1 MRRKV
6 IQIGGSTQLISL
18 PRAWAQKYGIKKGD
32 ELNIEEDGGKIIVN
46 TENNVP
52 FDDVEIDITGLDKSS
67 IMHTI
72 RALYR
77 RGYDTIKVTFNKPL
91 TVDYRTGETPSV
103 ISIIH
108 EEVNRL
114 TAVEIIQQK
123 ENFCIIKEIS
133 ETGTKEFDAL
143 LRRMFILLTDASKDL
158 LSGLNNNDVIMLQT
172 IEDKHDSIARFASY
186 CLRLLNKKG
195 YSESGKALVMYHIIS
210 SFDKIADVLKY
221 TSWRA
226 LSYKK
231 KLTKKSLSVIE
242 DIDKS
247 LQMYYDFFYK
257 FDMKKLRDLSENREK
272 TKRKISFLTKTVPQ
286 HDVLILDTLAHTL
299 EILLHITEARLSL
312 EY

>member
-6 IQIGGSTQLISL
+6 IQIANSTQLISL
-18 PRAWAQKYGIKKGD
+18 PRAWALKYNIKKGD
-32 ELNIEEDGGKIIVN
+32 ELNVEEDGSKVIVN

-52 FDDVEIDITGLDKSS
+52 FDDVEVDITGLDKSS

-72 RALYR
+72 RGLYR

-91 TVDYRTGETPSV
+91 SIDYRTGETPSV

-123 ENFCIIKEIS
+123 ENFCTIKEIS

-158 LSGLNNNDVIMLQT
+158 FSGIKNNDIVMLQT
-172 IEDKHDSIARFASY
+172 IEEKHDSIARFASY

-195 YSESGKALVMYHIIS
+195 YVDSGKALVMYHVIS
-210 SFDKIADVLKY
+210 SLDKIADVLKY
-221 TSWRA
+221 TGWRV

-231 KLTKKSLSVIE
+231 KLAKESVNVIE

-257 FDMKKLRDLSENREK
+257 FEIKKLHDLSENREK
-272 TKRKISFLTKTVPQ
+272 TKRRIAVLTKTVPQ
-286 HDVLILDTLAHTL
+286 HDVLILDTMAHTL
-299 EILLHITEARLSL
+299 DILLHITEARLSL

>member
-6 IQIGGSTQLISL
+6 IQIAGSTQLISL
-18 PRAWAQKYGIKKGD
+18 PREWAKKYDIKKGD
-32 ELNIEEDGGKIIVN
+32 ELNVEEDGSKVIVN
-46 TENNVP
+46 TEKDLP
-52 FDDVEIDITGLDKSS
+52 FDDVEIDVTGLDKSS

-72 RALYR
+72 RGLYR

-91 TVDYRTGETPSV
+91 SIDYRTGEAHSV

-158 LSGLNNNDVIMLQT
+158 LAGLKNNDIIMLQT

-186 CLRLLNKKG
+186 CLRLLSKKG
-195 YSESGKALVMYHIIS
+195 YSDSGKSLVMYHIIS

-231 KLTKKSLSVIE
+231 KLSRESMIVVE
-242 DIDKS
+242 DIVKS

-257 FDMKKLRDLSENREK
+257 FEIKKLQDLSENREK
-272 TKRKISFLTKTVPQ
+272 TKRKISVLTKTVPQ
-286 HDVLILDTLAHTL
+286 QDVLILDTMAHTL